1 MLCSVC
7 NKNTAVIFINKT
19 ENGKNTVDGLCY
31 NCAKKK
37 GINPLDVLTKNSNL
51 SQEEFEDMSNQFES
65 LLKDFSENMNL
76 EELGIDPSTL
86 ENENSRKSI
95 KWNFG
100 IFQSANEFSSR

>member
-19 ENGKNTVDGLCY
+19 ENGKSTVDGLCY
-31 NCAKKK
+31 SCAKKK

-51 SQEEFEDMSNQFES
+51 SQEEFEDMSSQFES

-76 EELGIDPSTL
+76 EELGIDPTTL
-86 ENENSRKSI
+86 E
-95 KWNFG
+95 
-100 IFQSANEFSSR
+100 